1 MSAQQD
7 SSAQGRG
14 STDAGRPAGPAPH
27 REREDGVVW
36 SDGADDGAAA
46 WDQAPAGDASAWDHG
61 DDAGA
66 AWDAPISSSIAR
78 SGWGEDAA
86 ATLAPRSVWDDDAP
100 APASTWDDDAPAPAW
115 GDATT
120 GTAAAAEPAPDV
132 ADAPARRR
140 RAPRP
145 DAARPVPPASDA
157 APSSDDGAPFSH
169 EVAHPSDAAAWSDEV
184 RPPSDAA
191 APLRDDTAPPA
202 DEVAAVAARL
212 AEIVGRSGARP
223 RLDVSTTPT
232 RAPAPAPW
240 GADPDSG
247 SDPDDDADP
256 DAGQRRGTASG
267 RGYGSARAYGSSRSS
282 ARPGG
287 RRGGGGRRGAPAS
300 EPPEDGPAAQDA
312 EPDHE
317 SVARSVA
324 LRLLTGAP
332 KSRHQLAEAMAK
344 RDVPE
349 EVADR
354 VLDRFTEV
362 GLVDDAAYAEILV
375 RSRHTERG
383 LSRRALAQELRRR
396 GVDDE
401 TAQEALEQVDDADE
415 EQAARALAR
424 KKLRATRGLDRET
437 RLRRA
442 YGALGRR
449 GYGGSLVSRVV
460 REELDAE
467 GADEPDAEHWSG
479 GFGGG

>member
-1 MSAQQD
+1 
-7 SSAQGRG
+7 
-14 STDAGRPAGPAPH
+14 
-27 REREDGVVW
+27 VW

-46 WDQAPAGDASAWDHG
+46 WDQAPAGDASAWDHD

-66 AWDAPISSSIAR
+66 AWDAPTSSSIAS

-86 ATLAPRSVWDDDAP
+86 ATPVPASVWDDDAP
-100 APASTWDDDAPAPAW
+100 APASTWDDGAPAPAW

-120 GTAAAAEPAPDV
+120 GAAAGAEPAPDV
-132 ADAPARRR
+132 VDAPARRR
-140 RAPRP
+140 RAPRA
-145 DAARPVPPASDA
+145 DAARPAPPASDA
-157 APSSDDGAPFSH
+157 APSSDDAAPFSH
-169 EVAHPSDAAAWSDEV
+169 EVAHSSDDAASSDEV
-184 RPPSDAA
+184 RPTSDDA
-191 APLRDDTAPPA
+191 APLRDDAAPPA

-212 AEIVGRSGARP
+212 AEIVGRSGARARP
-223 RLDVSTTPT
+223 DAGTTSA
-232 RAPAPAPW
+232 RAPAPW
-240 GADPDSG
+240 GAGPDPDP
-247 SDPDDDADP
+247 DPDDDADP
-256 DAGQRRGTASG
+256 DAGHRRGTASG

>member
-1 MSAQQD
+1 MSAQSG
-7 SSAQGRG
+7 SSALGRG

-27 REREDGVVW
+27 PVQPADGTAW
-36 SDGADDGAAA
+36 ADGAEDGAAA
-46 WDQAPAGDASAWDHG
+46 WDDAPRGGASAWD
-61 DDAGA
+61 DDAEGSAA
-66 AWDAPISSSIAR
+66 AWDPAVPAVGTGWEAAVDDEPAP
-78 SGWGEDAA
+78 
-86 ATLAPRSVWDDDAP
+86 AP
-100 APASTWDDDAPAPAW
+100 APASAAASVWDDAAPAPASSW
-115 GDATT
+115 DDGPGADGALP
-120 GTAAAAEPAPDV
+120 ADEPT
-132 ADAPARRR
+132 PARRR
-140 RAPRP
+140 RTSRAT
-145 DAARPVPPASDA
+145 AATA
-157 APSSDDGAPFSH
+157 ATAGSS
-169 EVAHPSDAAAWSDEV
+169 
-184 RPPSDAA
+184 AA
-191 APLRDDTAPPA
+191 APDAGGA

-212 AEIVGRSGARP
+212 AEIVGRSGPVRRP
-223 RLDVSTTPT
+223 VSEDDPTSDDPIEPDPPRAATP
-232 RAPAPAPW
+232 
-240 GADPDSG
+240 G
-247 SDPDDDADP
+247 
-256 DAGQRRGTASG
+256 RR
-267 RGYGSARAYGSSRSS
+267 YGGGSSTRSGG
-282 ARPGG
+282 AR
-287 RRGGGGRRGAPAS
+287 RTGGGRRRAPAS
-300 EPPEDGPAAQDA
+300 EPPEDGPAAYDA

-332 KSRHQLAEAMAK
+332 KSRHQLAEAMAR

-349 EVADR
+349 GVADK

-362 GLVDDAAYAEILV
+362 GLVDDVAYAEILV
-375 RSRHTERG
+375 RSRHAERG

-401 TAQEALEQVDDADE
+401 IAQEALEQVDDHDE

-467 GADEPDAEHWSG
+467 GTDDAAEGTWSG